1 MYALDIVWTISEKW
15 ANVTKNTKND
25 RGKRAH

>member
-15 ANVTKNTKND
+15 ANVTKNTKYD
-25 RGKRAH
+25 RGKRD